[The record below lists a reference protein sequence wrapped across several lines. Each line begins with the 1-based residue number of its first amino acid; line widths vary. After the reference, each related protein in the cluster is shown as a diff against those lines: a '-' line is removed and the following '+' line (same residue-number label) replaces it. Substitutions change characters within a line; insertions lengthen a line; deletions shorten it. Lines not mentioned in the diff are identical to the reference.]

1 MSDQYKT
8 QKNRNEAVN
17 DCLAA
22 LKFVP
27 DWFVKSKMLEKLDNA
42 LQANDV
48 IVFYNE
54 GFNKV
59 TFIACQIHIP
69 AADLDRIKLNNGNN
83 FYEDNHDTSIHVRLL
98 AWRSNFKKRK
108 ALEKR

>member
-27 DWFVKSKMLEKLDNA
+27 GWFVDNA

-69 AADLDRIKLNNGNN
+69 AADLDRIKLNNDNN

>member
-1 MSDQYKT
+1 
-8 QKNRNEAVN
+8 
-17 DCLAA
+17 
-22 LKFVP
+22 
-27 DWFVKSKMLEKLDNA
+27 MLEKLDNA

-59 TFIACQIHIP
+59 TFIACQILIP
-69 AADLDRIKLNNGNN
+69 AADLDRLKLNNGNN

-98 AWRSNFKKRK
+98 SWRSNFKKRK